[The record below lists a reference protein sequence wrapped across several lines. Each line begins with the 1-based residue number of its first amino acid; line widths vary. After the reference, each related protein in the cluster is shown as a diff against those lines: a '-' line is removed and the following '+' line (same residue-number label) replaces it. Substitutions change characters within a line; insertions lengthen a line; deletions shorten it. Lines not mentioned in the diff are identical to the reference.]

1 MPERTLPSFDLKR
14 NFKRVKGEIAEAIE
28 RVLESQHFI
37 LGPEVEKFEAEITS
51 YLGVEHAIGCA
62 SGSDALLLALMA
74 LDVSE
79 KDEVITTPYTFFAT
93 ASCIARLGAR
103 PVFVDVDPK
112 TYNISIEG
120 IKEAISEKTKV
131 ILPVHLFGQ
140 MAKVEEIGKV
150 APGKTMVEDAAQAI
164 GAVRFIEE
172 RGVKAGTVGD
182 LACFS
187 FFPTKNLGAYGDGG
201 MVVTRCEKLAYRIS
215 RLRVHGAGSQ
225 YMHEEIGINSRLDA
239 IQAAILRVRLKHL
252 EVWNEERRKAAA
264 RYNLLIAEKGLEE
277 WVAVPETEENN
288 HHTYHQYVVRCKR
301 RDDLQEFLKGKG
313 ITTRV
318 YYPVPLHMQKCFEYL
333 GYKQGQFPVAEMLSK
348 ESLALPMFPE
358 IKPEE
363 QEWVVENIR
372 QFYLK

>member
-1 MPERTLPSFDLKR
+1 MPDKTLPSFDLKR
-14 NFKRVKGEIAEAIE
+14 NFKRVKEEIMEALE

-37 LGPEVEKFEAEITS
+37 LGPEVKAFEEEVAS

-74 LDVSE
+74 LDISE
-79 KDEVITTPYTFFAT
+79 GDEVITTPYTFFAT

-103 PVFVDVDPK
+103 PVFVDVEPD
-112 TYNISIEG
+112 TYNISVDG
-120 IKEAISEKTKV
+120 IKNALSERTKA

-140 MAKVEEIGKV
+140 MVKVEEIKKV
-150 APGKTMVEDAAQAI
+150 APGITIVEDAAQAI
-164 GAVRFIEE
+164 GAVRFVDGKAI
-172 RGVKAGTVGD
+172 KAGTFGE

-201 MVVTRCEKLAYRIS
+201 MVVAKSKKLADRIF
-215 RLRVHGAGSQ
+215 RLRVHGAGRQ

-239 IQAAILRVRLKHL
+239 LQAAILRVRLKHL
-252 EVWNEERRKAAA
+252 EIWNEERRKAAF
-264 RYNLLIAEKGLEE
+264 RYDLLIAEKGLNE
-277 WVAVPETEENN
+277 WVTPPRADEHN
-288 HHTYHQYVVRCKR
+288 HHTYHQYVVRCQR
-301 RDDLQEFLKGKG
+301 RDQLQKFLQDKG

-318 YYPVPLHMQKCFEYL
+318 YYPVPLHLQKCFQYL
-333 GYKQGQFPVAEMLSK
+333 GYKEGQFPVSELLSK

-358 IKPEE
+358 ITPEE
-363 QEWVVENIR
+363 QEWVIDSIR

>member
-1 MPERTLPSFDLKR
+1 MPERALPSFDLKR
-14 NFKRVKGEIAEAIE
+14 NFKRVKGEIAEALE
-28 RVLESQHFI
+28 RVLESQRFI
-37 LGPEVEKFEAEITS
+37 LGPEVEKFEAEIAS

-62 SGSDALLLALMA
+62 SGSDALLLALLA

-140 MAKVEEIGKV
+140 MAKVEEIRKV

-201 MVVTRCEKLAYRIS
+201 MVVTRCEKLADRIS

-252 EVWNEERRKAAA
+252 EVWNEERRKAAV

-277 WVAVPETEENN
+277 WVAVPETEEKN

-363 QEWVVENIR
+363 QEWVVESIR